1 MWSRNKNDTGF
12 LYEILLIKLF
22 ETRSARAV
30 CLQHGGKG
38 NEFQLLINK
47 WSSFTNYTIDFDE

>member
-1 MWSRNKNDTGF
+1 MWYDTGF

-47 WSSFTNYTIDFDE
+47 WSCFTNYTIDFDE